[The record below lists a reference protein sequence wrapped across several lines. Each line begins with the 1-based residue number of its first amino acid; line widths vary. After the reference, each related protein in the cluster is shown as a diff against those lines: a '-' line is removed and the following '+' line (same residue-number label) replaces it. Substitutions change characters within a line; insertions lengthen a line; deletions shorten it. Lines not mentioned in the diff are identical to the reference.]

1 MKKAVLILITLFATM
16 TEAQEQKQIPQIAVS
31 GEGKIK
37 VKPDQVE
44 INFGVENFGK
54 DAKEVKKLN
63 DEKVD
68 KVIKFI
74 KKSGIASVDYQTT
87 NVSLN
92 RNYDYDKKKY
102 NYQAVQNITILL
114 KDVSKYDEIMM
125 GLVDNDI
132 NSITNI
138 EFKSSKIEE
147 FKTEARKAAMK
158 DAKKKAEDY
167 VSVLGQK
174 VGKALLITDNTQ
186 SYFPPQPMYK
196 GAMRA
201 MAEDSSAGA
210 QETLAVG
217 EIEVIATV
225 SVSFILE

>member
-16 TEAQEQKQIPQIAVS
+16 TEAQEQKQIPQIAVN

-138 EFKSSKIEE
+138 EFKSSKLEE

-201 MAEDSSAGA
+201 MVEDSSAGA

-217 EIEVIATV
+217 EIEVIAIV

>member
-138 EFKSSKIEE
+138 EFKSSKLEE

>member
-102 NYQAVQNITILL
+102 NYQAIQNITILL

-138 EFKSSKIEE
+138 EFKSSKLEE
-147 FKTEARKAAMK
+147 FRTEARKAAMK

-174 VGKALLITDNTQ
+174 VGKGLLITDNTQ

>member
-16 TEAQEQKQIPQIAVS
+16 TEAQEQKQIPQIAVN

-201 MAEDSSAGA
+201 MVEDSSAGA